1 MPGFTTRFGSDWSVT
16 TLITVVGLLSIAT
29 GLLAMVT
36 EPMLEADG
44 VFAALQI
51 ASGFSGVL
59 VGFGLLAAAWG
70 MRRDYWLGYAAAA
83 LLLVLSTVHGVVQT
97 RLVSI
102 PLVVVSLAGVALLV
116 RQRRVF
122 TRSVS
127 LTPTQA
133 GTLFAIGAFVA
144 YGTVGT
150 YVLRTN
156 FDQVDTL
163 VDALYYTLVTASTVG
178 YGDIHPTTEN
188 GRLFAI
194 SLVTLGPATVAAA
207 VGSLFSP
214 FLKSR
219 FERTHARVRRSNPT
233 TSDSVVLLGDSS
245 LDEAVV
251 ESLAE
256 RVSLTVLTA
265 EEDWKHS
272 LSDRGIDVRSGDPT
286 DEEALEELAL
296 EDLTAVVI
304 AVDSQTVPY
313 AVVAVRRADPD
324 VSIVAVATTGD
335 AADVAEF
342 DPDVTIDPKA
352 SLARTAAA
360 AALGRDADDV

>member
-1 MPGFTTRFGSDWSVT
+1 MT
-16 TLITVVGLLSIAT
+16 TLITGVGLLSIAT

-36 EPMLEADG
+36 EPMLEAEG
-44 VFAALQI
+44 LFATLQI

-70 MRRDYWLGYAAAA
+70 MRRDYWLGYAAGAV
-83 LLLVLSTVHGVVQT
+83 LLVLSTLHGVVQT

-102 PLVVVSLAGVALLV
+102 PLVVLSVAGIAMLV

-122 TRSVS
+122 TQSVS
-127 LTPTQA
+127 LTPTQT

-150 YVLRTN
+150 YVLRTD

-163 VDALYYTLVTASTVG
+163 IDALYYTLVTASTVG
-178 YGDIHPTTEN
+178 YGDIHPTTES

-194 SLVTLGPATVAAA
+194 SLVTLGPATVAVAA
-207 VGSLFSP
+207 GSLFAP
-214 FLKSR
+214 LLKSR
-219 FERTHARVRRSNPT
+219 FERTHARIRQLNRT
-233 TSDSVVLLGDSS
+233 TSDNVVLLGDSS
-245 LDEAVV
+245 LDESVV
-251 ESLAE
+251 EHLAE
-256 RVSLTVLTA
+256 QVSLTVLTA
-265 EEDWKHS
+265 EEDWARN
-272 LSDRGIDVRSGDPT
+272 LSDRGIDVRAGDPT
-286 DEEALEELAL
+286 DEETLEKLTL

-304 AVDSQTVPY
+304 AVDAQTVPY
-313 AVVAVRRADPD
+313 AVLAVRRTDSD

-342 DPDVTIDPKA
+342 DPDMTIDPKA
-352 SLARTAAA
+352 SLARTTAA
-360 AALGRDADDV
+360 AALGRDADDD